1 MPDHYYTPLPA
12 SQHALRQFTANLFHR
27 EFSFLTDAGVFSRDG
42 VDPGTRA
49 LIEAIPPLRGRA
61 LDLGC
66 GWGAAGIPLAKINPE
81 CAFVLT
87 DVNQRAAELARKN
100 AALNGVEVTVAVGD
114 GFESVSGDFDVIFSN
129 PPIRAGKEKIYGL
142 FAQAHERLAPEGVL
156 YIVIRKQQGAPSALK
171 YLSGLFA
178 RAEVI
183 DRSGGYWVIAAR
195 KGA

>member
-12 SQHALRQFTANLFHR
+12 SQHALQQFTANLFHR

-129 PPIRAGKEKIYGL
+129 PPIRAGKQVIYAL
-142 FAQAHERLAPEGVL
+142 FAEAKNYLAPGGAL
-156 YIVIRKQQGAPSALK
+156 ALVIRTQQGAKSAER
-171 YLSGLFA
+171 YLRGIYENVETLD
-178 RAEVI
+178 V
-183 DRSGGYWVIAAR
+183 SGGYRVLAAR
-195 KGA
+195 NG

>member
-1 MPDHYYTPLPA
+1 M
-12 SQHALRQFTANLFHR
+12 
-27 EFSFLTDAGVFSRDG
+27 
-42 VDPGTRA
+42 
-49 LIEAIPPLRGRA
+49 
-61 LDLGC
+61 
-66 GWGAAGIPLAKINPE
+66 
-81 CAFVLT
+81 
-87 DVNQRAAELARKN
+87 
-100 AALNGVEVTVAVGD
+100 AVGD

-178 RAEVI
+178 RVEVI